1 MIREN
6 RWKMLD
12 NFRRK
17 LFLKTELKKI
27 ILKSIIKNNNL
38 PLSYRYFALYNKSK
52 LLRLSSITQQKNKC
66 VKTGRVWSTVKMANY
81 SRFLFRT
88 ESGKGNLPGFRR
100 ASW

>member
-17 LFLKTELKKI
+17 LFLKNELKKV
-27 ILKSIIKNNNL
+27 ILKSLIKNTKL

-52 LLRLSSITQQKNKC
+52 LMRLSSVTQQKNKC
-66 VKTGRVWSTVKMANY
+66 VETGRIWSTVKLTKY
-81 SRFLFRT
+81 SRFFFRI
-88 ESGKGNLPGFRR
+88 ESNNGNLPGFRR

>member
-6 RWKMLD
+6 RWKMVD

-17 LFLKTELKKI
+17 LYLKTELKKI
-27 ILKSIIKNNNL
+27 ILKSIIKNTHL

-52 LLRLSSITQQKNKC
+52 LLRLGSVTQQKNKC
-66 VKTGRVWSTVKMANY
+66 VVTGRVWSTVRMVNY

-88 ESGKGNLPGFRR
+88 ESADGNLPGFRR

>member
-6 RWKMLD
+6 RWKTLD
-12 NFRRK
+12 NFKRK
-17 LFLKTELKKI
+17 LFLKNELKKI
-27 ILKSIIKNNNL
+27 ILKSIINNTHL
-38 PLSYRYFALYNKSK
+38 PISYRYFALYNKSK

-66 VKTGRVWSTVKMANY
+66 VKTGRIWSTVKLTRY

-88 ESGKGNLPGFRR
+88 ESNNGNLPGFRR

>member
-6 RWKMLD
+6 RWKRLD

-17 LFLKTELKKI
+17 LFLKNELKRVLLTSFI
-27 ILKSIIKNNNL
+27 NNNNL
-38 PLSYRYFALYNKSK
+38 PTICRYLALYNKSK

-66 VKTGRVWSTVKMANY
+66 VISGRVWSTIKLAKY
-81 SRFLFRT
+81 SRFFFRV
-88 ESGKGNLPGFRR
+88 ESNNGNLPGFRR

>member
-1 MIREN
+1 MIREQ

-17 LFLKTELKKI
+17 LFLKNELKKI
-27 ILKSIIKNNNL
+27 IIKSLIKNNNL
-38 PLSYRYFALYNKSK
+38 PIIYRYFVLYNKSK
-52 LLRLSSITQQKNKC
+52 LIRFGSITKQKNKC
-66 VKTGRVWSTVKMANY
+66 VQTGRTWSTIKNVNY

-88 ESGKGNLPGFRR
+88 ESNKGNLPGFRR

>member
-17 LFLKTELKKI
+17 LFLKNEIKKNV
-27 ILKSIIKNNNL
+27 LKSLIKNSRL
-38 PLSYRYFALYNKSK
+38 PISYRYLALYNKSK
-52 LLRLSSITQQKNKC
+52 LMRLSSISQQKNKC
-66 VKTGRVWSTVKMANY
+66 VRTGRRWSVVSISKY

-88 ESGKGNLPGFRR
+88 ESIKGNLPGIKR

>member
-17 LFLKTELKKI
+17 LFLKNEIKRL
-27 ILKSIIKNNNL
+27 ILKSIIKNSHL

-52 LLRLSSITQQKNKC
+52 LLRLSSLNQQKNKC
-66 VKTGRVWSTVKMANY
+66 VQTGRTWSTVKLVKY

-88 ESGKGNLPGFRR
+88 ESNKGNLPGFRR

>member
-1 MIREN
+1 MIREQ

-17 LFLKTELKKI
+17 LFLKNELKKI
-27 ILKSIIKNNNL
+27 LLKSLIKNNNL
-38 PLSYRYFALYNKSK
+38 PIIYRYFALYSK
-52 LLRLSSITQQKNKC
+52 AKLIRFGSITKQKNKC
-66 VKTGRVWSTVKMANY
+66 VQTGRIWSTTKNVNY

-88 ESGKGNLPGFRR
+88 ESNKGNLPGFRR

>member
-17 LFLKTELKKI
+17 LFLKNELKKI
-27 ILKSIIKNNNL
+27 ILKSIIKNTTL

-52 LLRLSSITQQKNKC
+52 LFRLSSITQQKNKC
-66 VKTGRVWSTVKMANY
+66 AKTGRVWSTVRMTNY
-81 SRFLFRT
+81 SRFLFRV
-88 ESGKGNLPGFRR
+88 ESNNGNLPGFKR